1 MPPAGHVYV
10 SRALTDAAMRRL
22 AELDVPVVVHPDP
35 DRPPTRAELL
45 AGVPG
50 AVAVVALLTERI
62 DAELLDAA
70 GDQLR
75 VVANVAVG
83 FDNVDVA
90 EAARRG
96 VVVTNTPGV
105 LDEATA
111 DLAFGLVLAVARRIV
126 EADRFLRTG
135 APWSWAPTMFT
146 GLDVSAGAT
155 LGIVGLGRIGTAVA
169 RRARAFRMRV
179 LATGR
184 RAHGPEAA
192 ALGVRPSTMDEL
204 LERSDV
210 VSLHCPLTPD
220 THHLIDGAALARMR
234 RTAILVNTARGPVVD
249 EAALVEA
256 LRDGVIAG
264 AGLDVFED
272 EPEVHPG
279 LLELDN
285 VVLVPHIGSAG
296 LATRDAMGVL
306 AVDNVAAVLSGRA
319 PLTPVTA

>member
-1 MPPAGHVYV
+1 
-10 SRALTDAAMRRL
+10 MRRL
-22 AELDVPVVVHPDP
+22 SELDVPVVVHPDP

-45 AGVPG
+45 AGVSG
-50 AVAVVALLTERI
+50 AAGVIALLTERV
-62 DAELLDAA
+62 DEELLVAA

-90 EAARRG
+90 AAGRRG
-96 VVVTNTPGV
+96 VVVTNTPDV

-111 DLAFGLVLAVARRIV
+111 DLAFGLLLAVSRRVV
-126 EADRFLRTG
+126 EADRFLRSG
-135 APWSWAPTMFT
+135 APWSWAPTLFT

-155 LGIVGLGRIGTAVA
+155 LGIVGLGRIGMAVA

-184 RAHGPEAA
+184 RAHGAEAA
-192 ALGVRPSTMDEL
+192 ALGVQPSTLDEL
-204 LERSDV
+204 LERGDV
-210 VSLHCPLTPD
+210 VSLHCPLTPQ
-220 THHLIDGAALARMR
+220 TRHLIDERALARMKP
-234 RTAILVNTARGPVVD
+234 TAILVNTARGPVVD
-249 EAALVEA
+249 EAALVAA

-264 AGLDVFED
+264 AGLDVFEN

-279 LLELDN
+279 LLGLDN

-296 LATRDAMGVL
+296 LATRDAMGLL
-306 AVDNVAAVLSGRA
+306 AIDNVAAVLAGRP
-319 PLTPVTA
+319 PLTPVTG